1 MLQFEIAPDFSMTPT
16 AQVEAVLKGGCRW
29 IIAPS
34 SLQPA
39 EIEGIIEECKAV
51 DAFLTIK
58 NDVDLTDRL
67 RVHGVVL
74 SDCSVD
80 HAAAVREKLGPH
92 AVIGF
97 TAHSAAE
104 ILALRGKD
112 IDYAVIPS
120 VGTDTSVEQAI
131 AIASE
136 ANAAGNNVHLV
147 AQGDMKLTDIPALLK
162 GGFNGIATTGLII
175 CSPDPT
181 ARVEEILKLA

>member
-1 MLQFEIAPDFSMTPT
+1 MLQFEIAPDFSITPT

-29 IIAPS
+29 IVAPA
-34 SLQPA
+34 SLDPA

-74 SDCSVD
+74 SDCSVA
-80 HAAAVREKLGPH
+80 HAVAVREKLGPH

-104 ILALRGKD
+104 ILDLRGKD
-112 IDYAVIPS
+112 IDYAVIAG
-120 VGTDTSVEQAI
+120 VTTDLTVEQAV
-131 AIASE
+131 AIVSDA
-136 ANAAGNNVHLV
+136 AAAGNTIPVV
-147 AQGDMKLTDIPALLK
+147 AQGDMKLEDISPLLK
-162 GGFNGIATTGLII
+162 GGFKGIATTGLII